1 MATGSGEEAAEFA
14 EKILVLKKGCLA
26 AFGSPEEVFADR
38 ELLASCMIDP
48 PQVSEF
54 ANRMDD
60 RGYPLPRFPVN
71 LDEALESTRDLF
83 EGTHE

>member
-14 EKILVLKKGCLA
+14 DTIIVLKKGNLA
-26 AFGSPEEVFADR
+26 AFGIPKEIFADK

-54 ANRMDD
+54 AGCMTE
-60 RGYPLPRFPVN
+60 RGHPLPRFPVN
-71 LDEALESTRDLF
+71 LDEAAEAVVEWRN
-83 EGTHE
+83 GIHE